1 MVRLRCCFRYKQ
13 TPLAR
18 FFHQRRPRKDAQS
31 TEPRTPLASVPL
43 RDGFLSNAVESAS
56 TACLEGW
63 RVSLPCRAEIVPAEQ
78 TQSTAGGVPLPHYL
92 FFLWSLSL
100 SWSLLSL
107 SFIAYCADGGP
118 SPQPSAARPGPWSD
132 KVDRSCWSRWRPT
145 VLWIAVV
152 VTFYVTRHRLRRRL
166 EAARSKRQRQ
176 HPATSAQTCQARR
189 RHWVQTKLV

>member
-1 MVRLRCCFRYKQ
+1 MLSRQSRERLWPVCLSGMASCPTRSSPPQPPVWRAGAFPSRA
-13 TPLAR
+13 AR
-18 FFHQRRPRKDAQS
+18 KSFLLNRRRVQ
-31 TEPRTPLASVPL
+31 L
-43 RDGFLSNAVESAS
+43 G
-56 TACLEGW
+56 
-63 RVSLPCRAEIVPAEQ
+63 VSLFRIIF
-78 TQSTAGGVPLPHYL
+78 L
-92 FFLWSLSL
+92 FFMIVIIIMVVVIVIVYNVLCRQGPLS
-100 SWSLLSL
+100 
-107 SFIAYCADGGP
+107 A
-118 SPQPSAARPGPWSD
+118 QPWAARPGPWSD

>member
-1 MVRLRCCFRYKQ
+1 MLSRQSRERLWPVCLSGMASCPTRSSPPQPPVWRAGAFPSRA
-13 TPLAR
+13 AR
-18 FFHQRRPRKDAQS
+18 KSFLLNRRRVQ
-31 TEPRTPLASVPL
+31 L
-43 RDGFLSNAVESAS
+43 G
-56 TACLEGW
+56 
-63 RVSLPCRAEIVPAEQ
+63 VSLFRIIF
-78 TQSTAGGVPLPHYL
+78 

-176 HPATSAQTCQARR
+176 HPATSAQMCQARR